1 MKTNHVSLLTAL
13 QKEGLADGQLR
24 HREVLVGRKPKAKR
38 WPDEQEPQR
47 RGHRTRGPVFPKSKV
62 CTEGAHVVA
71 AGISVK
77 VGASYLGRSGC
88 MPERASRRGNTME
101 KCTQKSAEVVVARDQ
116 GRRTEP
122 R

>member
-1 MKTNHVSLLTAL
+1 MKTSHVSLLTAL

-77 VGASYLGRSGC
+77 VGASYLGRSGG
-88 MPERASRRGNTME
+88 MPERAICRGNTMV